1 MKLAISLLLFCW
13 ATAASVL
20 PDAGLNAQ
28 EKERYHRLCRG
39 FIAPC
44 CWSQPVDVHDSPAAD
59 KARLEVVALMRAGK
73 SDRQIKDSFIQEYGE
88 RILAEPEGSKATV
101 LTAVPIAALC
111 LSLFMLWGFLSR
123 QRKRLR
129 LLPRQ
134 CATELF
140 PDTDWE

>member
-1 MKLAISLLLFCW
+1 
-13 ATAASVL
+13 
-20 PDAGLNAQ
+20 
-28 EKERYHRLCRG
+28 
-39 FIAPC
+39 
-44 CWSQPVDVHDSPAAD
+44 VDVHDSPAAD